1 MNNLTLLQYFE
12 WYLPNNHLLWRRAA
26 TEASRL
32 AKLGIDGVW
41 LPPAFKGQNDQNVG
55 YGVYDLY
62 DLGEFDQK
70 DFIPTKY
77 GTRDEY
83 LNAIKSLQKH
93 GIKVFADIV
102 LNSRM
107 GGDETE
113 VVRAIE
119 QSGDNRLQQISPL
132 QEIEAWT
139 KYTFPGR
146 NGKYSSFTWNS
157 AYFNGIDYDERA
169 KKSSIYLFEGKQWDS
184 KVGKEK
190 ANYDYLL
197 GADVD
202 LHNPKV
208 REEMLRWGEWYIATT
223 GVDGFRLD
231 ATKHIGSD
239 FYSWW
244 LTSLRQKT
252 GLELPTVGEYWSND
266 MGELGKYLQ
275 KTGNQFWLFDVPL
288 HFNFFKASR
297 SGNQYPM
304 NKILDGTL
312 IESFPDRAVTFVD
325 NHDTQPSQGLDSWV
339 DGWFKTMAYAII
351 LLRGEGTPCVFWGD
365 LYGIPHDE
373 INAVPDLK
381 LLLQIRKNFASGLLH
396 DYFDHEHIVGFTRE
410 GSTAK
415 PHSSL
420 AVIMSNSKGGQKEM
434 NLGKQNAGKKY
445 LDIIYARSPEVT
457 LDENGIGNFS
467 VGDGTISIYIEE
479 KAAKKLFLDG
489 SSTI

>member
-26 TEASRL
+26 TEAGQL
-32 AKLGIDGVW
+32 AKLGFDGVW
-41 LPPAFKGQNDQNVG
+41 LPPAFKGQDDQNVG

-70 DFIPTKY
+70 GFIPTKY
-77 GTRDEY
+77 GTRNEY
-83 LNAIKSLQKH
+83 LAAIKALQKH

-102 LNSRM
+102 LNSRI

-119 QSGDNRLQQISPL
+119 QDGENRLQQIGQV

-157 AYFNGIDYDERA
+157 AYFNGIDYDERT

-184 KVGKEK
+184 KVAKEK

-208 REEMLRWGEWYIATT
+208 REEMLRWGEWYVATT

-252 GLELPTVGEYWSND
+252 DLELPTVGEYWSND

-297 SGNQYPM
+297 SGDQFPM
-304 NKILDGTL
+304 NKLLDGTL
-312 IESFPDRAVTFVD
+312 IQSFPDRAVTFVD

-339 DGWFKTMAYAII
+339 DGWFKTMAYAVI

-365 LYGIPHDE
+365 LYGIPHDK

-381 LLLQIRKNFASGLLH
+381 LLLQIRKHFASGALH

-410 GSTAK
+410 GSDAK
-415 PHSSL
+415 PNSSL

-434 NLGKQNAGKKY
+434 NLGQQNAGKKY
-445 LDIIYARSPEVT
+445 IDIIYAKNPPVI
-457 LDENGIGNFS
+457 LDNDANGVFNVGN
-467 VGDGTISIYIEE
+467 GTASIYVEE
-479 KAAKKLFLDG
+479 KAAKKLFLSG
-489 SSTI
+489 YSSI